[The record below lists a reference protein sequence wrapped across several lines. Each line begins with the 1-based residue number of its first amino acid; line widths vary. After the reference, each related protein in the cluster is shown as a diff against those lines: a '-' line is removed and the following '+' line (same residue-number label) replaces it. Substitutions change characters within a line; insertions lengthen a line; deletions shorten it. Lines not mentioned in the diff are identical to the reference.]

1 VPGVHLST
9 GEISLPGNATDSV
22 DNDDGQLDHSGTQ
35 GHSLFSPNGAAGI
48 TFSFDP
54 SGLGGSLPKRAGL
67 VWTDGEGATM
77 FEAFDSLGGSLGK
90 IGPINIADSSLQGTD
105 ADDKFFGFI
114 HQGGI
119 SKVTMSNTAGG
130 IEVDHLQLEV
140 NNLPHSGGSVGH
152 ANARFAGNATYR
164 IAAVV
169 YGLSS
174 DNHQGTIAFV
184 SARNSD
190 RRQMTFESA
199 YGGWKRVTGRV
210 LLGPES
216 DYRLILGAPTGSSY
230 YLNSIAIVRDD
241 AMFDF
246 QTAEERAAWEYIGN
260 AHPTSWGIG
269 GPGDFSGVVVG
280 PSPSAG
286 WSLRQRDIALEA
298 QHSYEITYDV
308 KHVHGDPATVNYMR
322 VENLGSVRVG
332 EQNWHFVQNGQTMTM
347 MLQVNTGNE
356 AGNTVTFGSSGDAVY
371 LVDNIRVHQIN

>member
-1 VPGVHLST
+1 
-9 GEISLPGNATDSV
+9 
-22 DNDDGQLDHSGTQ
+22 
-35 GHSLFSPNGAAGI
+35 
-48 TFSFDP
+48 
-54 SGLGGSLPKRAGL
+54 
-67 VWTDGEGATM
+67 
-77 FEAFDSLGGSLGK
+77 
-90 IGPINIADSSLQGTD
+90 
-105 ADDKFFGFI
+105 
-114 HQGGI
+114 
-119 SKVTMSNTAGG
+119 
-130 IEVDHLQLEV
+130 
-140 NNLPHSGGSVGH
+140 
-152 ANARFAGNATYR
+152 
-164 IAAVV
+164 
-169 YGLSS
+169 
-174 DNHQGTIAFV
+174 
-184 SARNSD
+184 
-190 RRQMTFESA
+190 MTFESA

-322 VENLGSVRVG
+322 VENLGSRAPNVSKKNHCEVAGTSR
-332 EQNWHFVQNGQTMTM
+332 NYLGQAHSTGCSSRRDMPTALSEH
-347 MLQVNTGNE
+347 LQRGQAKSRLPNLQ
-356 AGNTVTFGSSGDAVY
+356 ARQA
-371 LVDNIRVHQIN
+371 

>member
-1 VPGVHLST
+1 MPGVHLST

-140 NNLPHSGGSVGH
+140 NNLPHSGGSVGMPMH
-152 ANARFAGNATYR
+152 A
-164 IAAVV
+164 
-169 YGLSS
+169 S
-174 DNHQGTIAFV
+174 QGT
-184 SARNSD
+184 RP
-190 RRQMTFESA
+190 TESQ
-199 YGGWKRVTGRV
+199 
-210 LLGPES
+210 P
-216 DYRLILGAPTGSSY
+216 SY
-230 YLNSIAIVRDD
+230 MVFHRTTTKEL
-241 AMFDF
+241 
-246 QTAEERAAWEYIGN
+246 
-260 AHPTSWGIG
+260 
-269 GPGDFSGVVVG
+269 
-280 PSPSAG
+280 SPSC
-286 WSLRQRDIALEA
+286 Q
-298 QHSYEITYDV
+298 
-308 KHVHGDPATVNYMR
+308 PAT
-322 VENLGSVRVG
+322 LI
-332 EQNWHFVQNGQTMTM
+332 
-347 MLQVNTGNE
+347 
-356 AGNTVTFGSSGDAVY
+356 GD
-371 LVDNIRVHQIN
+371 R